1 MIYSPYN
8 NTHLSTSPFC
18 DYRHTILKDL
28 VTVKG
33 ETNKSIIQSLL
44 FLLQTFGLRKQR
56 NPCEFKPLD
65 SETFLTECRLAPY
78 GCCYQFNKDTK
89 KPAPIT
95 EQAIQNHCATTRAP
109 MVEFQIL
116 FNYNFTRTGRCYNNV
131 YTFREHRHAGFV
143 ATIHLYTRDS
153 VYLAPITVSNN
164 LVNSC

>member
-1 MIYSPYN
+1 MYSPYS
-8 NTHLSTSPFC
+8 NTHLSISPFY

-44 FLLQTFGLRKQR
+44 FLLQTFG
-56 NPCEFKPLD
+56 
-65 SETFLTECRLAPY
+65 
-78 GCCYQFNKDTK
+78 YQFNKDTK

-143 ATIHLYTRDS
+143 ATIHLYTRNS